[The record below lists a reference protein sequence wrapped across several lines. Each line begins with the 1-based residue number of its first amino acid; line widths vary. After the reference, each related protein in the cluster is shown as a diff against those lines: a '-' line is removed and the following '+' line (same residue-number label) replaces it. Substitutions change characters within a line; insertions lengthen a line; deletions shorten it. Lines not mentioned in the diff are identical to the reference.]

1 MEEKKTIRFTKMH
14 GAGNDYIYVDAA
26 RYPIGNPAE
35 AARLWS
41 RSHTGIGSDG
51 LILVMPS
58 SKADFRMRMFNAD
71 GSEGDM
77 CGNASRCFA
86 LWQALHRPDGLSLL
100 PLEAEYKYIH
110 RPQHRENKQEGKEDG
125 DQFIWCIHSKRHQQT
140 VGQ

>member
-58 SKADFRMRMFNAD
+58 SKADFRMRMFNSD
-71 GSEGDM
+71 GSEGAM
-77 CGNASRCFA
+77 CGNGARCLAKFVHDHALSTSRNSP
-86 LWQALHRPDGLSLL
+86 LRLSLAYA
-100 PLEAEYKYIH
+100 PYNSI
-110 RPQHRENKQEGKEDG
+110 
-125 DQFIWCIHSKRHQQT
+125 
-140 VGQ
+140 